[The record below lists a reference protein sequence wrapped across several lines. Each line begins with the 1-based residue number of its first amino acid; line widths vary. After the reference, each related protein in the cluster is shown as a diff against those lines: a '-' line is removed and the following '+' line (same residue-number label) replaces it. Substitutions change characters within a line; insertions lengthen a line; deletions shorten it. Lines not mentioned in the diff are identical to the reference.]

1 VLIEVAIL
9 QVTGDDTMDVGLEML
24 QEDRKGDG
32 AIVSG
37 GIGQGL
43 STQGDPNA
51 SGFPEAHTLT
61 KFTGGAFRYL
71 KPDDISVLVKA
82 VASKA
87 TVNILSQPI
96 LLVNDNEDAD
106 FTTKVSE
113 PTVALSQGTAT
124 TTTAFAGFADATT
137 RLRISP
143 QISPGGYINLKI
155 TQDFEEFTGNA
166 TTSGVPPPKV
176 SNSVTT
182 VVTVPDNYTAI
193 LGGFVRDSVKD
204 TLTGIPFVMD
214 IPILGR
220 LASFQSKSV
229 TKSRLYLFVR
239 PRILSTGSFND
250 LRQASREKKGDANR
264 FIKGSDIE
272 EEVKRALSPGS
283 GKAVKEALLPF
294 EETGVPED

>member
-1 VLIEVAIL
+1 
-9 QVTGDDTMDVGLEML
+9 M
-24 QEDRKGDG
+24 
-32 AIVSG
+32 
-37 GIGQGL
+37 
-43 STQGDPNA
+43 
-51 SGFPEAHTLT
+51 
-61 KFTGGAFRYL
+61 
-71 KPDDISVLVKA
+71 
-82 VASKA
+82 
-87 TVNILSQPI
+87 
-96 LLVNDNEDAD
+96 
-106 FTTKVSE
+106 
-113 PTVALSQGTAT
+113 
-124 TTTAFAGFADATT
+124 
-137 RLRISP
+137 
-143 QISPGGYINLKI
+143 
-155 TQDFEEFTGNA
+155 
-166 TTSGVPPPKV
+166 PPPKV

-283 GKAVKEALLPF
+283 GKPVKEALLPF